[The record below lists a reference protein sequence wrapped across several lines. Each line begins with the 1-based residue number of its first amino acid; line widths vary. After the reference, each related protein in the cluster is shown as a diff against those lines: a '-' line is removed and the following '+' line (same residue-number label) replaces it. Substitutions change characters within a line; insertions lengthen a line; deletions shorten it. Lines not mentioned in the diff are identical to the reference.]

1 MGYYVI
7 IYDIK
12 DDKRRTKLF
21 KTLKEFIS
29 PVQYSVFEGFLSQ
42 ENLVK
47 LIYTI
52 RSQINNKED
61 SVCVYQQCAACR
73 DKTSRFGKPIF
84 IYGESDIII

>member
-12 DDKRRTKLF
+12 NDKRRTKIF

-47 LIYTI
+47 LIYLI
-52 RSQINNKED
+52 KSQINNKED
-61 SVCVYQQCAACR
+61 SVCIYQQCADCR
-73 DKTSRFGKPIF
+73 KKTSRFGKPIF